1 MTTVGADEA
10 LLDVLERS
18 AVFQAIGGT
27 PLVGLENLAAKAGA
41 DGRRLYGKLEGAN
54 PGGSIKDR
62 IARQIL
68 VDAIASGRVT
78 HDTVIVES
86 SSGNTAI
93 GLAQLCATTG
103 LRMIC
108 VIDARTTTAHR
119 DLLRAYG
126 VSTEVIDT
134 PDAVSGEFLP
144 ARLAR
149 VRQLLA
155 EHPNSFWTNQ
165 YENEAVTSA
174 HISTTMPEIHRALR
188 RPPDYV
194 YGAVSTCGTLAGCQR
209 YVEQRGW
216 PTRIV
221 AVDILGSGI
230 FGVKAR
236 GNRTLPG
243 MGAPYPPPFA
253 RFLEKAHVF
262 HVSEED
268 CRAGC
273 TRLLTSEGLM
283 AGASSGAVVTAA
295 LTHIAATP
303 PGSTHVLLL
312 PDRGERYLE
321 SVFLHGIQ
329 VPGAAS

>member
-1 MTTVGADEA
+1 MTTVETDDT
-10 LLDVLERS
+10 LLDTLERS
-18 AVFQAIGGT
+18 AVFQAIGET
-27 PLVGLENLAAKAGA
+27 PLVGSENLAATAGA
-41 DGRRLYGKLEGAN
+41 GSRRLYGKWEGAN

-62 IARQIL
+62 IARRIL

-78 HDTVIVES
+78 RNTVIVES

-108 VIDARTTTAHR
+108 VIDARTTATHR

-126 VSTEVIDT
+126 VSIEVINA
-134 PDAVSGEFLP
+134 PDPVSGEFLP

-149 VRQLLA
+149 VRELLA
-155 EHPNSFWTNQ
+155 ERPNSFWTNQ
-165 YENEAVTSA
+165 YANQAVISA
-174 HISTTMPEIHRALR
+174 HVSTTMPEIHQALR

-194 YGAVSTCGTLAGCQR
+194 YGAVSTCGTLAGCRR
-209 YVEQRGW
+209 YAEQRGW

-230 FGVKAR
+230 FGAKAR
-236 GNRTLPG
+236 GSRTLPG
-243 MGAPYPPPFA
+243 MGAPYPPAFA
-253 RFLEKAHVF
+253 AFLDKAHVI

-295 LTHIAATP
+295 LAHGESTP
-303 PGSTHVLLL
+303 AGSTHVLLL
-312 PDRGERYLE
+312 PDRGERYLD
-321 SVFLHGIQ
+321 SVFLHDTQ
-329 VPGAAS
+329 APGAAS